1 MAYKDILYDVTD
13 AVATVTLNRPDRLN
27 AWTATMEDE
36 VRDAMA
42 KAAGDD
48 GVRVIILTGA
58 GRGFC
63 AGADMGLLNNIQGG
77 GARRGPPGAFDATAR
92 PDYQM
97 QYGYFPA
104 LPKPVIAA
112 VNGPAAGLGMI
123 MALYCDMRFAGSS
136 AMFTTAFSRRGL
148 IAEHGVSWLL
158 PRLVGP
164 SRAMDLMFSARKV
177 GAEEALRIGLA
188 DRVLPDDTLLAATRD
203 YAVELATQVSPRS
216 LRVMKRQLWDAQF
229 QTLAEAT
236 AIGNR
241 EMMDSFRSADFR
253 EGVAHFMEKRPPKF
267 TGA

>member
-27 AWTATMEDE
+27 AWTAQMEDE

-42 KAAGDD
+42 KAAADEA
-48 GVRVIILTGA
+48 VRVIILTGA

-63 AGADMGLLNNIQGG
+63 AGADMDLLSNIQGG
-77 GARRGPPGAFDATAR
+77 GARRGPAGAFDPTAR

-104 LPKPVIAA
+104 IPKPVIAA

-123 MALYCDMRFAGSS
+123 MALYCDMRFASTS

-177 GAEEALRIGLA
+177 GAEEAQRIGLV
-188 DRVLPDDTLLAATRD
+188 DRVAADDRLLAETRA
-203 YAVELATQVSPRS
+203 YTIELATQVSPRS
-216 LRVMKRQLWDAQF
+216 LKVMKRQLWDAQF

-253 EGVAHFMEKRPPKF
+253 EGVAHFVEKRAPRF